1 MAEKLVESKN
11 SGKLTTTTY
20 EFPYMR
26 KPPAKKTLGQ
36 IIYDNEKGKVLGRTP
51 KSWREYYCIFKF
63 IINILW
69 VLQVSF
75 RCRGTVNDLPT
86 STSALI
92 TVYWREQT
100 LSMGMDHE
108 YRWLTAKFL
117 NFKLQKKPSNIC
129 VKPFNF
135 S

>member
-51 KSWREYYCIFKF
+51 KSWREYYCIIIFS
-63 IINILW
+63 INILW
-69 VLQVSF
+69 ILQVSF
-75 RCRGTVNDLPT
+75 RCRRTV
-86 STSALI
+86 
-92 TVYWREQT
+92 V
-100 LSMGMDHE
+100 
-108 YRWLTAKFL
+108 
-117 NFKLQKKPSNIC
+117 
-129 VKPFNF
+129 
-135 S
+135 